1 MPIRTNKP
9 SKLIRELHILFS
21 ENQIVELFKII
32 IFMSVII
39 RKSD

>member
-1 MPIRTNKP
+1 MPIRTNKL
-9 SKLIRELHILFS
+9 SKLIRELHISFS